1 MLFMSIFTYEPEK
14 RDEVIKRRAEKG
26 AMIPEGMKVLGEWSD
41 TSGGRVFRLVEMD
54 DPKVG
59 LAASLAWSDL
69 GKIEIVPV
77 MATEES
83 IQVAT
88 KR

>member
-1 MLFMSIFTYEPEK
+1 MLFMSIFIYEPEK

-59 LAASLAWSDL
+59 IAASLAWSDL

>member
-59 LAASLAWSDL
+59 LAATLAWSDL

-77 MATEES
+77 LATEES
-83 IQVAT
+83 MKVAT

>member
-26 AMIPEGMKVLGEWSD
+26 AMIPEGMKVIGEWSD

-54 DPKVG
+54 DPKIG

-83 IQVAT
+83 ILVAT

>member
-77 MATEES
+77 IATVES